1 MQGQVISD
9 QFIIGDDGL
18 YYRYNKSLTQNVAI
32 GDIVS
37 FEESDN
43 IAINITF
50 ISKKPPKEEP
60 KESVLEKIKK
70 VDIEKL
76 KNRDFPKIDFK
87 KFLNLF
93 KSRKKDDKK
102 ETIFEEYESHLDDG
116 SDEPIVKNSKI
127 DENLEDKIEKVKTSK
142 NDSKDDNK
150 FVFTFNVGNDKDK
163 NKDKNKDTKF
173 PNYNSF
179 DKKTSSKKSIFG
191 KIKNHENDKKERDFT
206 IQDDMIKKPSK
217 NQKDIFTAKI
227 IAIFSLLIP
236 VLVVSIIFYLNYG
249 TLDTSYKNMPLN
261 TAILVLGS
269 LLITPIGTYIALKII
284 SNLSGSAIHINYL
297 KAIFYPLILIFLFMF
312 IFGLSNA
319 FLVDLQ
325 SKEILIIGNIALFV
339 VLILLIIYCIKL
351 QLRVFFE
358 LARLTNVELFK
369 LYAVLIVVSVFLN
382 SLPYLFGIFMVL
394 LIMFGNFFVNILPIL
409 NLISFASYFVGL
421 LSFFIYLIAWIKVK
435 NVKKAMFA

>member
-60 KESVLEKIKK
+60 KESVLEKIKN

-76 KNRDFPKIDFK
+76 KNHDFSKIDFK

-93 KSRKKDDKK
+93 KFRKKDDKK
-102 ETIFEEYESHLDDG
+102 ETIFEEYESHLDDNSDG
-116 SDEPIVKNSKI
+116 SIVKNSKI
-127 DENLEDKIEKVKTSK
+127 DENLENKIEKVKTSK
-142 NDSKDDNK
+142 NDGKDNNK
-150 FVFTFNVGNDKDK
+150 FVFTFNVSN
-163 NKDKNKDTKF
+163 DKNKDTKF
-173 PNYNSF
+173 PNYDNF
-179 DKKTSSKKSIFG
+179 DKKPSLKKSIFG
-191 KIKNHENDKKERDFT
+191 KIKDHKNDKKEKDFT
-206 IQDDMIKKPSK
+206 IKDDMIKKPSK
-217 NQKDIFTAKI
+217 NQKEIFTAKI

-236 VLVVSIIFYLNYG
+236 VLVVTIIFYLNYG
-249 TLDTSYKNMPLN
+249 LLDTSYKNMPLN
-261 TAILVLGS
+261 IAILVLGS
-269 LLITPIGTYIALKII
+269 LLIMPIGTYIALKII

-325 SKEILIIGNIALFV
+325 SKEILIIGNLVLFV
-339 VLILLIIYCIKL
+339 ILILLIIYCIKL
-351 QLRVFFE
+351 QLKVFFE
-358 LARLTNVELFK
+358 LARLTNVEFFK

-382 SLPYLFGIFMVL
+382 SLPYLFGIFMVF
-394 LIMFGNFFVNILPIL
+394 LIMFGNFFINILPIL

-421 LSFFIYLIAWIKVK
+421 LSFFVYLIAWIKVK

>member
-60 KESVLEKIKK
+60 KESVLEKIKN
-70 VDIEKL
+70 VNIEKL

-93 KSRKKDDKK
+93 KFRKKDDKK
-102 ETIFEEYESHLDDG
+102 ETIFEEYESHLDDN
-116 SDEPIVKNSKI
+116 SDGLIVKNSKI
-127 DENLEDKIEKVKTSK
+127 DKNLENKIEKVKTSK
-142 NDSKDDNK
+142 NDSKDDSK
-150 FVFTFNVGNDKDK
+150 FVFTFNVGNDK
-163 NKDKNKDTKF
+163 NKDTKF
-173 PNYNSF
+173 PNYDNF
-179 DKKTSSKKSIFG
+179 DKKPSSTKSLFG
-191 KIKNHENDKKERDFT
+191 KIKDHKNDKKEKDFT
-206 IQDDMIKKPSK
+206 IKDDMIKKPSK
-217 NQKDIFTAKI
+217 NQKEIFTAKT

-236 VLVVSIIFYLNYG
+236 VLVVTIIFYLNYG
-249 TLDTSYKNMPLN
+249 LLDTSYKNMPLN
-261 TAILVLGS
+261 IAILVLGS
-269 LLITPIGTYIALKII
+269 LLIMPIGTYIALKII

-325 SKEILIIGNIALFV
+325 SKEILIIGNLALFII
-339 VLILLIIYCIKL
+339 LILLIIYCIKL
-351 QLRVFFE
+351 QLRIFFE

-382 SLPYLFGIFMVL
+382 SLPYLFGIFMVF
-394 LIMFGNFFVNILPIL
+394 LIMFGNFFINILPIL

-421 LSFFIYLIAWIKVK
+421 LSFFVYLIAWIKVK

>member
-60 KESVLEKIKK
+60 KESVLEKIKN

-76 KNRDFPKIDFK
+76 KNRDYQKIDFK
-87 KFLNLF
+87 KILNLF
-93 KSRKKDDKK
+93 KFRKKDDKK
-102 ETIFEEYESHLDDG
+102 ETIFEEYESHLDDN
-116 SDEPIVKNSKI
+116 SNESIIKSSKI
-127 DENLEDKIEKVKTSK
+127 DENLENKIEKVKISK
-142 NDSKDDNK
+142 NGNKGDNR
-150 FVFTFNVGNDKDK
+150 FVFSFNTRNDKNENK
-163 NKDKNKDTKF
+163 NTKF
-173 PNYNSF
+173 PNYENF
-179 DKKTSSKKSIFG
+179 DKKTSSKNSIFG
-191 KIKNHENDKKERDFT
+191 KIKDHKNNKKEKDFT
-206 IQDDMIKKPSK
+206 IKDDMIKKPSK
-217 NQKDIFTAKI
+217 NQKEIFAAKI

-236 VLVVSIIFYLNYG
+236 VLVVAIIFYLNHG
-249 TLDTSYKNMPLN
+249 LLDTSYKNMPLN
-261 TAILVLGS
+261 IAVLVLGS

-339 VLILLIIYCIKL
+339 ILILLIIYCVKL

-382 SLPYLFGIFMVL
+382 SLPYLFGIFMAL
-394 LIMFGNFFVNILPIL
+394 LIMFGNFFINILPIL

>member
-50 ISKKPPKEEP
+50 ISKKPLKEEP
-60 KESVLEKIKK
+60 KESVLEKIKN

-76 KNRDFPKIDFK
+76 KNRDFLKIDFK

-93 KSRKKDDKK
+93 KFRKKDDKK
-102 ETIFEEYESHLDDG
+102 ETIFEEYESHLDDN
-116 SDEPIVKNSKI
+116 SDGLIVKNSKI
-127 DENLEDKIEKVKTSK
+127 DKNLENKIEKVKTSK
-142 NDSKDDNK
+142 NDSKDDSK
-150 FVFTFNVGNDKDK
+150 FVFTFNVGNDK
-163 NKDKNKDTKF
+163 NKDTKF
-173 PNYNSF
+173 PNYDNF
-179 DKKTSSKKSIFG
+179 DKKPSSTKSLFG
-191 KIKNHENDKKERDFT
+191 KIKDHKNDKKEKDFT
-206 IQDDMIKKPSK
+206 IKDDMIKKPSK
-217 NQKDIFTAKI
+217 NQKEIFTAKT

-236 VLVVSIIFYLNYG
+236 VLVVTIIFYLNYG
-249 TLDTSYKNMPLN
+249 LLDTSYKNMPLN
-261 TAILVLGS
+261 IAILVLGS
-269 LLITPIGTYIALKII
+269 LLIMPIGTYIALKII

-297 KAIFYPLILIFLFMF
+297 KAIFYPLILMFLFMF

-319 FLVDLQ
+319 FLADLQ
-325 SKEILIIGNIALFV
+325 SKEILIIGNLALFII
-339 VLILLIIYCIKL
+339 LILLIIYCIKL
-351 QLRVFFE
+351 QLRIFFE

-382 SLPYLFGIFMVL
+382 SLPYLFGIFMVF
-394 LIMFGNFFVNILPIL
+394 LIMFGNFFINILPIL

-421 LSFFIYLIAWIKVK
+421 LSFFVYLIAWIKVK

>member
-9 QFIIGDDGL
+9 QFIIGDNGL

-60 KESVLEKIKK
+60 KESVLEKIKN

-76 KNRDFPKIDFK
+76 KNHDFSKIDFK

-93 KSRKKDDKK
+93 KFRKKDDKK
-102 ETIFEEYESHLDDG
+102 ETIFEEYESHLDDNSDG
-116 SDEPIVKNSKI
+116 SIVKNSKI
-127 DENLEDKIEKVKTSK
+127 DENLEDKIEQVKTSK
-142 NDSKDDNK
+142 NDSKDDKK
-150 FVFTFNVGNDKDK
+150 FVFTFNVGNDKD
-163 NKDKNKDTKF
+163 NKDKNKNTKF
-173 PNYNSF
+173 PNYENF

-191 KIKNHENDKKERDFT
+191 KIKDHKNNKKEKDFT
-206 IQDDMIKKPSK
+206 IKDDMIKKSSK

-227 IAIFSLLIP
+227 IAIFSFLIP
-236 VLVVSIIFYLNYG
+236 ALVVSIIFYLNHG
-249 TLDTSYKNMPLN
+249 LLDTSYKNMPLN
-261 TAILVLGS
+261 IAVLVLGS

-339 VLILLIIYCIKL
+339 ILILLIIYCVKL

-394 LIMFGNFFVNILPIL
+394 LIMFGNFFINILPIL

>member
-60 KESVLEKIKK
+60 KESVLEKIKN

-76 KNRDFPKIDFK
+76 KNRDYQKIGFK
-87 KFLNLF
+87 KILNLF
-93 KSRKKDDKK
+93 KFRKKDDKK
-102 ETIFEEYESHLDDG
+102 ETIFEEYESHLDD
-116 SDEPIVKNSKI
+116 SFDESEKNDKI
-127 DENLEDKIEKVKTSK
+127 DNNLENENKVKKIEKSQNSSK
-142 NDSKDDNK
+142 NDNR
-150 FVFTFNVGNDKDK
+150 FVFTFNTGN
-163 NKDKNKDTKF
+163 NKDENKNTKF
-173 PNYNSF
+173 PNYENF
-179 DKKTSSKKSIFG
+179 DKKTSSKKSVFG
-191 KIKNHENDKKERDFT
+191 KIKDHKNNKKEKDFT
-206 IQDDMIKKPSK
+206 IKDDMIKKPSK
-217 NQKDIFTAKI
+217 NQREIFTAKI

-236 VLVVSIIFYLNYG
+236 VLVVAIIFYLNYG
-249 TLDTSYKNMPLN
+249 LLDTSYKNMPLN
-261 TAILVLGS
+261 IAVLVLGS

-339 VLILLIIYCIKL
+339 VLIILIIYCIKL
-351 QLRVFFE
+351 QLRVFFQ

-369 LYAVLIVVSVFLN
+369 LYAILIVVSVFLN
-382 SLPYLFGIFMVL
+382 SLPYLFGIFMVF
-394 LIMFGNFFVNILPIL
+394 LIMFGNFFINILPIL

>member
-60 KESVLEKIKK
+60 KESVLEKIKN

-76 KNRDFPKIDFK
+76 KNRDYQKIGFK
-87 KFLNLF
+87 KILNLF
-93 KSRKKDDKK
+93 KFRKKDDKK
-102 ETIFEEYESHLDDG
+102 ETIFEEYESHLDD
-116 SDEPIVKNSKI
+116 SFDESEKNDKI
-127 DENLEDKIEKVKTSK
+127 DNNLENENKVKKIEKSQNSSK
-142 NDSKDDNK
+142 NDNR
-150 FVFTFNVGNDKDK
+150 FVFTFNTGN
-163 NKDKNKDTKF
+163 NKDENKNTKF
-173 PNYNSF
+173 PNYENF
-179 DKKTSSKKSIFG
+179 DKKTSSKKSVFG
-191 KIKNHENDKKERDFT
+191 KIKDHKNNKKEKDFT
-206 IQDDMIKKPSK
+206 IKDDMIKKPSK
-217 NQKDIFTAKI
+217 NQREIFTAKI

-236 VLVVSIIFYLNYG
+236 VLVVAIIFYLNYG
-249 TLDTSYKNMPLN
+249 LLDTSYKNMPLN
-261 TAILVLGS
+261 IAVLVLGS

-351 QLRVFFE
+351 QLRVFFQ

-369 LYAVLIVVSVFLN
+369 LYAILIVVSVFLN
-382 SLPYLFGIFMVL
+382 SLPYLFGIFMVF
-394 LIMFGNFFVNILPIL
+394 LIMFGNFFINILPIL

>member
-50 ISKKPPKEEP
+50 ISKKPSKEEP
-60 KESVLEKIKK
+60 KESVLEKIKN
-70 VDIEKL
+70 VDIDKI
-76 KNRDFPKIDFK
+76 KNRDFQKIDFK
-87 KFLNLF
+87 KILNLF
-93 KSRKKDDKK
+93 KFRKKANKK
-102 ETIFEEYESHLDDG
+102 ETIFEEYESHLDD
-116 SDEPIVKNSKI
+116 SFDESEKNDKI
-127 DENLEDKIEKVKTSK
+127 DNNLENENKIKKIEKSQNSSK
-142 NDSKDDNK
+142 NDNR
-150 FVFTFNVGNDKDK
+150 FVFTFNTGNDKGK
-163 NKDKNKDTKF
+163 NKNTKF
-173 PNYNSF
+173 PNYENF
-179 DKKTSSKKSIFG
+179 DKKTSSKNSIFG
-191 KIKNHENDKKERDFT
+191 KMKDRKNNKKEKDFT
-206 IQDDMIKKPSK
+206 IKDDMIKKPSK
-217 NQKDIFTAKI
+217 NQREIFIAKI

-236 VLVVSIIFYLNYG
+236 VLVVAIIFYLNYG
-249 TLDTSYKNMPLN
+249 SLDTSYKDMPLN

-269 LLITPIGTYIALKII
+269 FLIMPIGTYIALKII
-284 SNLSGSAIHINYL
+284 SNLSGSIVHINYL
-297 KAIFYPLILIFLFMF
+297 KAIFYPLVLIFLFMF

-325 SKEILIIGNIALFV
+325 SREILIIGNIALFV

-351 QLRVFFE
+351 QLRVFFQ

-369 LYAVLIVVSVFLN
+369 LYAVLIVISVFLN

-394 LIMFGNFFVNILPIL
+394 LVMFGNFFINILPIL

-421 LSFFIYLIAWIKVK
+421 LSFFIYLIAWVKVK
-435 NVKKAMFA
+435 NVRKAMFA

>member
-60 KESVLEKIKK
+60 KESVLEKIKN

-76 KNRDFPKIDFK
+76 KNHDFPKIDFK

-93 KSRKKDDKK
+93 KFRKKDDKK
-102 ETIFEEYESHLDDG
+102 ETIFEEYESHLDDN
-116 SDEPIVKNSKI
+116 SDGLIVKNSKI
-127 DENLEDKIEKVKTSK
+127 DKNLENKIEKVKTSK
-142 NDSKDDNK
+142 NDSKDDSK
-150 FVFTFNVGNDKDK
+150 FVFTFNVGNDK
-163 NKDKNKDTKF
+163 NKDTKF
-173 PNYNSF
+173 TNYDNF
-179 DKKTSSKKSIFG
+179 DKKPSSTKSLFG
-191 KIKNHENDKKERDFT
+191 KIKDHKNDKKEKDFT
-206 IQDDMIKKPSK
+206 IKDDMIKKPSK
-217 NQKDIFTAKI
+217 NQKEIFTAKT

-236 VLVVSIIFYLNYG
+236 VLVVTIIFYLNYG
-249 TLDTSYKNMPLN
+249 LLDTSYKNMPLN
-261 TAILVLGS
+261 IAILVLGS
-269 LLITPIGTYIALKII
+269 LLIMPIGTYIALKII

-297 KAIFYPLILIFLFMF
+297 KAIFYPLILMFLFMF

-325 SKEILIIGNIALFV
+325 SKEILIIGNLALFII
-339 VLILLIIYCIKL
+339 LIFLIIYCIKL
-351 QLRVFFE
+351 QLRIFFE

-382 SLPYLFGIFMVL
+382 SLPYLFGIFMVF
-394 LIMFGNFFVNILPIL
+394 LIMFGNFFINILPIL

-421 LSFFIYLIAWIKVK
+421 LSFFVYLIAWIKVK

>member
-50 ISKKPPKEEP
+50 ISKKPPKEES
-60 KESVLEKIKK
+60 KESVLEKIKN

-76 KNRDFPKIDFK
+76 KNRDYQKIGFK
-87 KFLNLF
+87 KILNLF
-93 KSRKKDDKK
+93 KFRKKDDKK
-102 ETIFEEYESHLDDG
+102 ETIFEEYESHLDDN
-116 SDEPIVKNSKI
+116 SNESIIKSSKI
-127 DENLEDKIEKVKTSK
+127 DENLENKIEKVKISK
-142 NDSKDDNK
+142 NGNKGDNR
-150 FVFTFNVGNDKDK
+150 FVFSFNTRNDKNENK
-163 NKDKNKDTKF
+163 NTKF
-173 PNYNSF
+173 PNYENF
-179 DKKTSSKKSIFG
+179 DKKISSKKSVFG
-191 KIKNHENDKKERDFT
+191 KIKDHKNNKKEKDFT
-206 IQDDMIKKPSK
+206 IKDDMIKKPSK
-217 NQKDIFTAKI
+217 NQKEIFAAKI

-236 VLVVSIIFYLNYG
+236 VLVVAIIFYLNHG
-249 TLDTSYKNMPLN
+249 LLDTSYKNMPLN
-261 TAILVLGS
+261 IAVLVLGS

-339 VLILLIIYCIKL
+339 ILILLIIYCVKL

-382 SLPYLFGIFMVL
+382 SLPYLFGIFIVL
-394 LIMFGNFFVNILPIL
+394 LIMFGNFFINILPIL

>member
-50 ISKKPPKEEP
+50 VSKKPPKEEP
-60 KESVLEKIKK
+60 KESVLEKIKN

-93 KSRKKDDKK
+93 KYRKKDDKK

-116 SDEPIVKNSKI
+116 SDESIAKNSKI

-142 NDSKDDNK
+142 DDSKDDSK
-150 FVFTFNVGNDKDK
+150 FVFTFNVGND
-163 NKDKNKDTKF
+163 KDKNKDTKF

-191 KIKNHENDKKERDFT
+191 KIKNHKNDKKERDFT

-227 IAIFSLLIP
+227 IAIFSFLIP
-236 VLVVSIIFYLNYG
+236 VLVVSVIFYLNYG

-269 LLITPIGTYIALKII
+269 LLVMPIGTYIALKII

-339 VLILLIIYCIKL
+339 ILILLIIYCIKL
-351 QLRVFFE
+351 QLKVFFE

-369 LYAVLIVVSVFLN
+369 FYAVLIVVSVILN

>member
-60 KESVLEKIKK
+60 KESVLEKIKN

-76 KNRDFPKIDFK
+76 KNHDFSKIDFK

-93 KSRKKDDKK
+93 KFRKKDDKK
-102 ETIFEEYESHLDDG
+102 ETIFEKYESHLDDNSDG
-116 SDEPIVKNSKI
+116 SIVKNSKI
-127 DENLEDKIEKVKTSK
+127 DENLENKIEKVKTSK
-142 NDSKDDNK
+142 NDGKDNNK
-150 FVFTFNVGNDKDK
+150 FVFTFNVSN
-163 NKDKNKDTKF
+163 DKNKDTKF
-173 PNYNSF
+173 PNYDNF
-179 DKKTSSKKSIFG
+179 DKKPSLKKSIFG
-191 KIKNHENDKKERDFT
+191 KIKDHKNDKKEKDFT
-206 IQDDMIKKPSK
+206 IKDDMIKKPSK
-217 NQKDIFTAKI
+217 NQKEIFTAKI

-236 VLVVSIIFYLNYG
+236 VLVVTIIFYLNYG
-249 TLDTSYKNMPLN
+249 LLDTSYKNMPLN
-261 TAILVLGS
+261 IAILVLGS
-269 LLITPIGTYIALKII
+269 LLIMPIGTYIALKII

-325 SKEILIIGNIALFV
+325 SKEILIIGNLALFV
-339 VLILLIIYCIKL
+339 ILILLIIYCIKL

-358 LARLTNVELFK
+358 LARLTNVEFFK

-394 LIMFGNFFVNILPIL
+394 LIMFGNFFINILPIL

-421 LSFFIYLIAWIKVK
+421 LSFFVYLIAWIKVK

>member
-50 ISKKPPKEEP
+50 VSKKPPKEEP
-60 KESVLEKIKK
+60 KESFLEKIKN

-76 KNRDFPKIDFK
+76 KNRDFSKIDFK

-93 KSRKKDDKK
+93 KFRKKDDKK
-102 ETIFEEYESHLDDG
+102 ETIFEEYESHLDDNSDG
-116 SDEPIVKNSKI
+116 SIVKNSKI
-127 DENLEDKIEKVKTSK
+127 DENLEDKIEQVKTSK
-142 NDSKDDNK
+142 NASKDDKK
-150 FVFTFNVGNDKDK
+150 FVFTFNVGNDKD

-191 KIKNHENDKKERDFT
+191 KIKDHKNDKKERDFT

-227 IAIFSLLIP
+227 IAIFSFLIP
-236 VLVVSIIFYLNYG
+236 ALVVSIIFYLNYG

-269 LLITPIGTYIALKII
+269 LLIMPIGTYIALKII

-339 VLILLIIYCIKL
+339 ILILLIIYCVKL

-394 LIMFGNFFVNILPIL
+394 LIMFGNFFINILPIL

>member
-9 QFIIGDDGL
+9 QFIIGDDGF

-50 ISKKPPKEEP
+50 ISKKPSKEEP
-60 KESVLEKIKK
+60 KESVLEKIKN

-93 KSRKKDDKK
+93 KFRKKDDKK
-102 ETIFEEYESHLDDG
+102 ETIFEEYESHLDDN
-116 SDEPIVKNSKI
+116 SDGLIVKNSKI
-127 DENLEDKIEKVKTSK
+127 DKNLENKIEKVKTSK
-142 NDSKDDNK
+142 NDSKDDSK
-150 FVFTFNVGNDKDK
+150 FVFTFNVGNDK
-163 NKDKNKDTKF
+163 NKDTKF
-173 PNYNSF
+173 PNYDNF
-179 DKKTSSKKSIFG
+179 DKKPSSTKSLFG
-191 KIKNHENDKKERDFT
+191 KIKDHKNDKKEKDFT
-206 IQDDMIKKPSK
+206 IKDDMIKKPSK
-217 NQKDIFTAKI
+217 NQKEIFTAKT

-236 VLVVSIIFYLNYG
+236 VLVVTIIFYLNYG
-249 TLDTSYKNMPLN
+249 LLDTSYKNMPLN
-261 TAILVLGS
+261 IAILVLGS
-269 LLITPIGTYIALKII
+269 LLIMPIGTYIALKII

-297 KAIFYPLILIFLFMF
+297 KAIFYPLILMFLFMF

-325 SKEILIIGNIALFV
+325 SKEILIIGNLALFII
-339 VLILLIIYCIKL
+339 LILLIIYCIKL
-351 QLRVFFE
+351 QLRIFFE

-382 SLPYLFGIFMVL
+382 SLPYLFGIFMVF
-394 LIMFGNFFVNILPIL
+394 LIMFGNFFINILPIL

-421 LSFFIYLIAWIKVK
+421 LSFFVYLIAWIKVK

>member
-50 ISKKPPKEEP
+50 VSKKSPKEEP
-60 KESVLEKIKK
+60 KESVLEKIKN

-93 KSRKKDDKK
+93 KYRKKDDKK

-116 SDEPIVKNSKI
+116 SDEPIAKNSKI

-142 NDSKDDNK
+142 DDSKDDSK
-150 FVFTFNVGNDKDK
+150 FVFTFNVGND
-163 NKDKNKDTKF
+163 KDKNKDTKF

-191 KIKNHENDKKERDFT
+191 KIKDHKNDKKERDFT
-206 IQDDMIKKPSK
+206 IKDDMIKKPIK
-217 NQKDIFTAKI
+217 NQKEIFTAKI

-236 VLVVSIIFYLNYG
+236 VLVVTIIFYLNYG
-249 TLDTSYKNMPLN
+249 LLDTSYKNMPLN
-261 TAILVLGS
+261 IAILVLGS
-269 LLITPIGTYIALKII
+269 LLIMPIGTYIALKII

-325 SKEILIIGNIALFV
+325 SKEILIIGNLALFV
-339 VLILLIIYCIKL
+339 ILILLIIYCIKL

-358 LARLTNVELFK
+358 LARLTNVEFFK
-369 LYAVLIVVSVFLN
+369 LYAVLIIVSVFLN
-382 SLPYLFGIFMVL
+382 SLPYLFGIFMVF
-394 LIMFGNFFVNILPIL
+394 LIMFGNFFINILPIL

-421 LSFFIYLIAWIKVK
+421 LSFFVYLIAWIKVK

>member
-60 KESVLEKIKK
+60 KESVLEKIKN

-93 KSRKKDDKK
+93 KFRKKDDKK
-102 ETIFEEYESHLDDG
+102 ETIFEEYESHLDDN
-116 SDEPIVKNSKI
+116 SDGLIVKNSKI
-127 DENLEDKIEKVKTSK
+127 DKNLENKIEKVKTSK
-142 NDSKDDNK
+142 NDSKDDSK
-150 FVFTFNVGNDKDK
+150 FVFTFNVGNDK
-163 NKDKNKDTKF
+163 NKDTKF
-173 PNYNSF
+173 PNYDNF
-179 DKKTSSKKSIFG
+179 DKKPSSTKSLFG
-191 KIKNHENDKKERDFT
+191 KIKDHKNDKKEKDFT
-206 IQDDMIKKPSK
+206 IKDDMIKKPSK
-217 NQKDIFTAKI
+217 NQKEIFTAKT

-236 VLVVSIIFYLNYG
+236 VLVVTIIFYLNYG
-249 TLDTSYKNMPLN
+249 LLDTSYKNMPLN
-261 TAILVLGS
+261 IAILVLGS
-269 LLITPIGTYIALKII
+269 LLVMPIGTYIALKII

-339 VLILLIIYCIKL
+339 ILILLIIYCIKL
-351 QLRVFFE
+351 QLKVFFE

-369 LYAVLIVVSVFLN
+369 FYAVLIVVSVILN

>member
-60 KESVLEKIKK
+60 KESVLEKIKN

-76 KNRDFPKIDFK
+76 KNRDFAKIDFK

-93 KSRKKDDKK
+93 KFRKKDDKK
-102 ETIFEEYESHLDDG
+102 ETIFEEYESHLDDN
-116 SDEPIVKNSKI
+116 SDGLIVKNSKI
-127 DENLEDKIEKVKTSK
+127 DKNLENKIEKVKTSK
-142 NDSKDDNK
+142 NDSKDDSK
-150 FVFTFNVGNDKDK
+150 FVFTFNVGNDK
-163 NKDKNKDTKF
+163 NKDTKF
-173 PNYNSF
+173 PNYDNF
-179 DKKTSSKKSIFG
+179 DKKPSSTKSLFG
-191 KIKNHENDKKERDFT
+191 KIKDHKNDKKEKDFT
-206 IQDDMIKKPSK
+206 IKDDMIKKPSK
-217 NQKDIFTAKI
+217 NQKEIFTAKT

-236 VLVVSIIFYLNYG
+236 VLVVTIIFYLNYG
-249 TLDTSYKNMPLN
+249 LLDTSYKNMPLN
-261 TAILVLGS
+261 IAILVLGS
-269 LLITPIGTYIALKII
+269 LLIMPIGTYIALKII

-297 KAIFYPLILIFLFMF
+297 KAIFYPLILMFLFMF

-325 SKEILIIGNIALFV
+325 SKEILIIGNLALFII
-339 VLILLIIYCIKL
+339 LILLIIYCIKL
-351 QLRVFFE
+351 QLRIFFE

-382 SLPYLFGIFMVL
+382 SLPYLFGIFMVF
-394 LIMFGNFFVNILPIL
+394 LIMFGNFFINILPIL

-421 LSFFIYLIAWIKVK
+421 LSFFVYLIAWIKVK

>member
-60 KESVLEKIKK
+60 KESVLEKIKN

-102 ETIFEEYESHLDDG
+102 ETIFEEYESHLDDNF
-116 SDEPIVKNSKI
+116 DESEKNDKI
-127 DENLEDKIEKVKTSK
+127 DNNLENENKVKKIEKSQISSK
-142 NDSKDDNK
+142 NDNR
-150 FVFTFNVGNDKDK
+150 FVFTFNTGND
-163 NKDKNKDTKF
+163 KDKNKDTKF
-173 PNYNSF
+173 PNYDNF
-179 DKKTSSKKSIFG
+179 DKKTSSKKSFFG
-191 KIKNHENDKKERDFT
+191 KIKNHKNDKKEKDFT
-206 IQDDMIKKPSK
+206 IKDDMIKKSSK
-217 NQKDIFTAKI
+217 NQKEIFIAKI

-236 VLVVSIIFYLNYG
+236 VLVVTIIFYLNYG
-249 TLDTSYKNMPLN
+249 SLDTSYKNMPLN

-269 LLITPIGTYIALKII
+269 FLIMPIGTYIALKII
-284 SNLSGSAIHINYL
+284 SNLSGSVIHINYL
-297 KAIFYPLILIFLFMF
+297 KAIFYPLVLIFLFMF

-319 FLVDLQ
+319 FLVGLQ

-339 VLILLIIYCIKL
+339 VLILLIIYCVKL
-351 QLRVFFE
+351 QLRVFFQ

-369 LYAVLIVVSVFLN
+369 LYAVLIIISVFLN
-382 SLPYLFGIFMVL
+382 SLPYLFGIFMFF
-394 LIMFGNFFVNILPIL
+394 LIMFVNFFINILPIL

>member
-60 KESVLEKIKK
+60 KESVLEKIKN

-93 KSRKKDDKK
+93 KFRKKDDKK
-102 ETIFEEYESHLDDG
+102 ETIFEEYESHLDDN
-116 SDEPIVKNSKI
+116 SDGLIVKNSKI
-127 DENLEDKIEKVKTSK
+127 DKNLENKIEKVKTSK
-142 NDSKDDNK
+142 NDSKDDSK
-150 FVFTFNVGNDKDK
+150 FVFTFNVGNDK
-163 NKDKNKDTKF
+163 NKDTKF
-173 PNYNSF
+173 PNYDNF
-179 DKKTSSKKSIFG
+179 DKKPSSTKSLFG
-191 KIKNHENDKKERDFT
+191 KIKDHKNDKKEKDFT
-206 IQDDMIKKPSK
+206 IKDDMIKKPSK
-217 NQKDIFTAKI
+217 NQKEIFTAKT

-236 VLVVSIIFYLNYG
+236 VLVVTIIFYLNYG
-249 TLDTSYKNMPLN
+249 LLDTSYKNMPLN
-261 TAILVLGS
+261 IAILVLGS
-269 LLITPIGTYIALKII
+269 LLIMPIGTYIALKII

-297 KAIFYPLILIFLFMF
+297 KAIFYPLILMFLFMF

-325 SKEILIIGNIALFV
+325 SKEILIIGNLALFII
-339 VLILLIIYCIKL
+339 LILLIIYCIKL
-351 QLRVFFE
+351 QLRVFFQ

-382 SLPYLFGIFMVL
+382 SLPYLFGIFMVF
-394 LIMFGNFFVNILPIL
+394 LIMFGNFFINILPIL

-421 LSFFIYLIAWIKVK
+421 LSFFVYLIAWIKVK

>member
-60 KESVLEKIKK
+60 KESVLEKIKN

-93 KSRKKDDKK
+93 KFRKKDDKK
-102 ETIFEEYESHLDDG
+102 ETIFEEYESHLDDN
-116 SDEPIVKNSKI
+116 SDGLIVKNSKI
-127 DENLEDKIEKVKTSK
+127 DKNLENKIEKVKTSK
-142 NDSKDDNK
+142 NDSKDDSK
-150 FVFTFNVGNDKDK
+150 FVFTFNVGNDK
-163 NKDKNKDTKF
+163 NKDTKF
-173 PNYNSF
+173 PNYDNF
-179 DKKTSSKKSIFG
+179 DKKPSSTKSLFG
-191 KIKNHENDKKERDFT
+191 KIKDHKNDKKEKDFT
-206 IQDDMIKKPSK
+206 IKDDMIKKPSK
-217 NQKDIFTAKI
+217 NQKEIFTAKT

-236 VLVVSIIFYLNYG
+236 VLVVTIIFYLNYG
-249 TLDTSYKNMPLN
+249 LLDTSYKNMPLN
-261 TAILVLGS
+261 IAILVLGS
-269 LLITPIGTYIALKII
+269 LLIMPIGTYIALKII

-297 KAIFYPLILIFLFMF
+297 KAIFYPLILMFLFMF

-325 SKEILIIGNIALFV
+325 SKEILIIGNLALFII
-339 VLILLIIYCIKL
+339 LILLIIYCIKL
-351 QLRVFFE
+351 QLRIFFE

-382 SLPYLFGIFMVL
+382 SLPYLFGIFMVF
-394 LIMFGNFFVNILPIL
+394 LIMFGNFFINILPIL

-421 LSFFIYLIAWIKVK
+421 LSFFVYLIAWIKVK

>member
-60 KESVLEKIKK
+60 KESVLEKIKN

-93 KSRKKDDKK
+93 KFRKKDDKK
-102 ETIFEEYESHLDDG
+102 ETIFEEYESHLDDN
-116 SDEPIVKNSKI
+116 SDGLIVKNSKI
-127 DENLEDKIEKVKTSK
+127 DKNLENKIEKVKTSK
-142 NDSKDDNK
+142 NDSKDDSK
-150 FVFTFNVGNDKDK
+150 FVFTFNVDN
-163 NKDKNKDTKF
+163 DKNKDTKF
-173 PNYNSF
+173 PNYDNF
-179 DKKTSSKKSIFG
+179 DKKPSSTKSLFG
-191 KIKNHENDKKERDFT
+191 KIKDHKNDKKEKDFT
-206 IQDDMIKKPSK
+206 IKDDMIKKPSK
-217 NQKDIFTAKI
+217 NQKEIFTAKT

-236 VLVVSIIFYLNYG
+236 VLVVTIIFYLNYG
-249 TLDTSYKNMPLN
+249 LLDTSYKNMPLN
-261 TAILVLGS
+261 IAILVLGS

-284 SNLSGSAIHINYL
+284 SNLSGSIVHINYL
-297 KAIFYPLILIFLFMF
+297 KAIFYPLVLIFLFMF

-339 VLILLIIYCIKL
+339 VLILLIAYCVKL

-382 SLPYLFGIFMVL
+382 SLPYLFGIFMVF
-394 LIMFGNFFVNILPIL
+394 LIMFGNFFINILPIL

-421 LSFFIYLIAWIKVK
+421 LSFFVYLIAWIKVK

>member
-60 KESVLEKIKK
+60 KESVLEKIKN
-70 VDIEKL
+70 VDIDKI
-76 KNRDFPKIDFK
+76 KNRDFQKIDFK
-87 KFLNLF
+87 KILNLF
-93 KSRKKDDKK
+93 KFRKKDDKK
-102 ETIFEEYESHLDDG
+102 ETIFEEYESHLDDN
-116 SDEPIVKNSKI
+116 SNESEKNDKI
-127 DENLEDKIEKVKTSK
+127 DNNLENENKVKKIEKSQNSSK
-142 NDSKDDNK
+142 NDNR
-150 FVFTFNVGNDKDK
+150 FVFTFNTGN
-163 NKDKNKDTKF
+163 NKDENKNTKF
-173 PNYNSF
+173 PNYENF

-191 KIKNHENDKKERDFT
+191 KIKNHKNDKKEKDFA
-206 IQDDMIKKPSK
+206 IKDDMMKKPSK
-217 NQKDIFTAKI
+217 NQKEIFTAKI

-236 VLVVSIIFYLNYG
+236 VLVVAIIFYLNHG
-249 TLDTSYKNMPLN
+249 LLDTSYKNMPLN
-261 TAILVLGS
+261 IAVLVLGS

-339 VLILLIIYCIKL
+339 ILILLIIYCVKL

-382 SLPYLFGIFMVL
+382 SLPYLFGIFIVL
-394 LIMFGNFFVNILPIL
+394 LIMFGNFFINILPIL

>member
-18 YYRYNKSLTQNVAI
+18 YYRYNKSLTQNVTI

-50 ISKKPPKEEP
+50 ISKKPSKEEP
-60 KESVLEKIKK
+60 KESVLEKIKN

-93 KSRKKDDKK
+93 KFRKKDDKK
-102 ETIFEEYESHLDDG
+102 ETIFEEYESHLDDN
-116 SDEPIVKNSKI
+116 SDGLIVKNSKI
-127 DENLEDKIEKVKTSK
+127 DKNLENKIEKVKTSK
-142 NDSKDDNK
+142 NDNKDDSK
-150 FVFTFNVGNDKDK
+150 FVFTFNVGNDK
-163 NKDKNKDTKF
+163 NKDTKF
-173 PNYNSF
+173 PNYDNF
-179 DKKTSSKKSIFG
+179 DKKPSSTKSLFG
-191 KIKNHENDKKERDFT
+191 KIKDHKNDKKEKDFT
-206 IQDDMIKKPSK
+206 IKDDMIKKPSK
-217 NQKDIFTAKI
+217 NQKEIFTAKT

-236 VLVVSIIFYLNYG
+236 VLVVTIIFYLNYG
-249 TLDTSYKNMPLN
+249 LLDTSYKNMPLN
-261 TAILVLGS
+261 IAILVLGS
-269 LLITPIGTYIALKII
+269 LLIMPIGTYIALKII

-297 KAIFYPLILIFLFMF
+297 KAIFYPLILMFLFMF

-325 SKEILIIGNIALFV
+325 SKEILIIGNLALFII
-339 VLILLIIYCIKL
+339 LILLIIYCIKL
-351 QLRVFFE
+351 QLRIFFE

-382 SLPYLFGIFMVL
+382 SLPYLFGIFMVF
-394 LIMFGNFFVNILPIL
+394 LIMFGNFFINILPIL

-421 LSFFIYLIAWIKVK
+421 LSFFVYLIAWIKVK

>member
-60 KESVLEKIKK
+60 KESVLEKIKN

-93 KSRKKDDKK
+93 KFRKKDDKK
-102 ETIFEEYESHLDDG
+102 ETIFEEYESHLDDN
-116 SDEPIVKNSKI
+116 SDGLIVKNSKI
-127 DENLEDKIEKVKTSK
+127 DQNLENKTEKVKTSK
-142 NDSKDDNK
+142 NDSKDDSK
-150 FVFTFNVGNDKDK
+150 FVFTFNVGNDK
-163 NKDKNKDTKF
+163 NKDTKF
-173 PNYNSF
+173 PNYDNF
-179 DKKTSSKKSIFG
+179 DKKPSSTKSLFG
-191 KIKNHENDKKERDFT
+191 KIKDHKNDKKEKDFT
-206 IQDDMIKKPSK
+206 IKDDMIKKPSK
-217 NQKDIFTAKI
+217 NQKEIFTAKT

-236 VLVVSIIFYLNYG
+236 VLVVTIIFYLNYG
-249 TLDTSYKNMPLN
+249 LLDTSYKNMPLN
-261 TAILVLGS
+261 IAILVLGS
-269 LLITPIGTYIALKII
+269 LLIMPIGTYIALKII

-297 KAIFYPLILIFLFMF
+297 KAIFYPLILMFLFMF

-325 SKEILIIGNIALFV
+325 SKEILIIGNLALFII
-339 VLILLIIYCIKL
+339 LILLIIYCIKL
-351 QLRVFFE
+351 QLRIFFE

-382 SLPYLFGIFMVL
+382 SLPYLFGIFMVF
-394 LIMFGNFFVNILPIL
+394 LIMFGNFFINILPIL

-421 LSFFIYLIAWIKVK
+421 LSFFVYLIAWIKVK

>member
-9 QFIIGDDGL
+9 QFIIGDNGL

-60 KESVLEKIKK
+60 KESVLEKIKN

-76 KNRDFPKIDFK
+76 KNHDFSKIDFK

-93 KSRKKDDKK
+93 KFRKKDDKK
-102 ETIFEEYESHLDDG
+102 ETIFEEYESHLDDNSDG
-116 SDEPIVKNSKI
+116 SIVKNSKI
-127 DENLEDKIEKVKTSK
+127 DENLEDKIEQVKTSK
-142 NDSKDDNK
+142 NDSKDDKK
-150 FVFTFNVGNDKDK
+150 FVFTFNVGNDKD
-163 NKDKNKDTKF
+163 NKDKNKNTKF
-173 PNYNSF
+173 PNYENF

-191 KIKNHENDKKERDFT
+191 KIKDHKNNKKEKDFT
-206 IQDDMIKKPSK
+206 IKDDMIKKSSK
-217 NQKDIFTAKI
+217 NQREIFAAKI

-236 VLVVSIIFYLNYG
+236 VLVVAIIFYLNHG
-249 TLDTSYKNMPLN
+249 LLDTSYKNMPLN
-261 TAILVLGS
+261 IAVLVLGS

-339 VLILLIIYCIKL
+339 ILILLIIYCVKL

-394 LIMFGNFFVNILPIL
+394 LIMFGNFFINILPIL

>member
-60 KESVLEKIKK
+60 KESVLEKIKN

-93 KSRKKDDKK
+93 KFRKKDDKK
-102 ETIFEEYESHLDDG
+102 ETIFEEYESHLDDN
-116 SDEPIVKNSKI
+116 SDGLIVKNSKI
-127 DENLEDKIEKVKTSK
+127 DKNLENKIEKVKTSK
-142 NDSKDDNK
+142 NDNKDDSK
-150 FVFTFNVGNDKDK
+150 FVFTFNVGNDK
-163 NKDKNKDTKF
+163 NKDTKF
-173 PNYNSF
+173 PNYDNF
-179 DKKTSSKKSIFG
+179 DKKPSSTKSLFG
-191 KIKNHENDKKERDFT
+191 KIKDHKNDKKEKDFT
-206 IQDDMIKKPSK
+206 IKDDMIKKPSK
-217 NQKDIFTAKI
+217 NQKEIFTAKT

-236 VLVVSIIFYLNYG
+236 VLVVTIIFYLNYG
-249 TLDTSYKNMPLN
+249 LLDTSYKNMPLN
-261 TAILVLGS
+261 IAILVLGS
-269 LLITPIGTYIALKII
+269 LLIMPIGTYIALKII

-297 KAIFYPLILIFLFMF
+297 KAIFYPLILMFLFMF

-325 SKEILIIGNIALFV
+325 SKEILIIGNLALFII
-339 VLILLIIYCIKL
+339 LILLIIYCIKL
-351 QLRVFFE
+351 QLRIFFE

-382 SLPYLFGIFMVL
+382 SLPYLFGIFMVF
-394 LIMFGNFFVNILPIL
+394 LIMFGNFFINILPIL

-421 LSFFIYLIAWIKVK
+421 LSFFVYLIAWIKVK

>member
-50 ISKKPPKEEP
+50 VSKKPPKEEP
-60 KESVLEKIKK
+60 KESVLEKIKN

-93 KSRKKDDKK
+93 KYRKKDDKK

-116 SDEPIVKNSKI
+116 SDESIAKNSKI

-142 NDSKDDNK
+142 DDSKDDSK
-150 FVFTFNVGNDKDK
+150 FVFTFNVGNDK
-163 NKDKNKDTKF
+163 NKDTKF
-173 PNYNSF
+173 PNYDNF
-179 DKKTSSKKSIFG
+179 DKKPSSTKSLFG
-191 KIKNHENDKKERDFT
+191 KIKDHKNDKKEKDFT
-206 IQDDMIKKPSK
+206 IKDDMIKKPSK
-217 NQKDIFTAKI
+217 NQREIFTAKI

-236 VLVVSIIFYLNYG
+236 VLVVSVIFYLNYG
-249 TLDTSYKNMPLN
+249 LLDTSYKNMPLN

-269 LLITPIGTYIALKII
+269 LLIIPIGTYIALKII

-325 SKEILIIGNIALFV
+325 SKEILIVGNIALFAI
-339 VLILLIIYCIKL
+339 LILLIIYCIKL
-351 QLRVFFE
+351 RLKVFFE
-358 LARLTNVELFK
+358 LARLTNVEFFK
-369 LYAVLIVVSVFLN
+369 FYAVLIVVSVILN

-394 LIMFGNFFVNILPIL
+394 LIMFGNFFINILPIL

>member
-60 KESVLEKIKK
+60 KESVLEKIK
-70 VDIEKL
+70 
-76 KNRDFPKIDFK
+76 NRDFQKIDFK
-87 KFLNLF
+87 KILNLF
-93 KSRKKDDKK
+93 KFGKKANKK
-102 ETIFEEYESHLDDG
+102 ETIFEEYESHLDD
-116 SDEPIVKNSKI
+116 SFDESEKNDKI
-127 DENLEDKIEKVKTSK
+127 DNNLENENKVKKIEKSQNSSK
-142 NDSKDDNK
+142 NDNR
-150 FVFTFNVGNDKDK
+150 FVFTFNTGN
-163 NKDKNKDTKF
+163 NKDENKNTKF
-173 PNYNSF
+173 PNYENF

-191 KIKNHENDKKERDFT
+191 KIKNHKNDKKEKDFA
-206 IQDDMIKKPSK
+206 IKDDMMKKPSK
-217 NQKDIFTAKI
+217 NQKEIFTAKI

-236 VLVVSIIFYLNYG
+236 VLVVAIIFYLNHG
-249 TLDTSYKNMPLN
+249 LLDTSYKNMPLN
-261 TAILVLGS
+261 IAVLVLGS

-284 SNLSGSAIHINYL
+284 SNLSGSIVHINYL

-339 VLILLIIYCIKL
+339 ILILLIVYCVKL

-394 LIMFGNFFVNILPIL
+394 LIMFGNFFINILPIL

>member
-60 KESVLEKIKK
+60 KESVLEKIKN

-76 KNRDFPKIDFK
+76 KNRDYQKIGFK
-87 KFLNLF
+87 KILNLF
-93 KSRKKDDKK
+93 KFRKKDDKK
-102 ETIFEEYESHLDDG
+102 ETIFEEYESHLDDSFNG
-116 SDEPIVKNSKI
+116 SEKNDKI
-127 DENLEDKIEKVKTSK
+127 DNNLENENKVKKIEKSQNSSK
-142 NDSKDDNK
+142 NDNR
-150 FVFTFNVGNDKDK
+150 FVFTFNTGNDKDK
-163 NKDKNKDTKF
+163 DKNKNTKF
-173 PNYNSF
+173 PNYENF
-179 DKKTSSKKSIFG
+179 DKKTSSKNSIFG
-191 KIKNHENDKKERDFT
+191 KMKDRKNNKKEKDFT
-206 IQDDMIKKPSK
+206 IKDDMIKKPSK
-217 NQKDIFTAKI
+217 NQREIFIAKI

-236 VLVVSIIFYLNYG
+236 VLVVAIIFYLNYG
-249 TLDTSYKNMPLN
+249 SLDTSYKDMPLN

-269 LLITPIGTYIALKII
+269 FLIMPIGTYIALKII
-284 SNLSGSAIHINYL
+284 SNLSGSIVHINYL
-297 KAIFYPLILIFLFMF
+297 KAIFYPLVLIFLFMF

-325 SKEILIIGNIALFV
+325 SREILIIGNIALFV

-351 QLRVFFE
+351 QLRVFFQ

-369 LYAVLIVVSVFLN
+369 LYAVLIVISVFLN

-394 LIMFGNFFVNILPIL
+394 LVMFGNFFINILPIL

-421 LSFFIYLIAWIKVK
+421 LSFFIYLIAWVKVK

>member
-60 KESVLEKIKK
+60 KESVLEKIKN

-76 KNRDFPKIDFK
+76 KNHDFPKIDFK

-93 KSRKKDDKK
+93 KFKKKDDKK
-102 ETIFEEYESHLDDG
+102 ETIFEEYESHLDDN
-116 SDEPIVKNSKI
+116 SDGLIVKNSKI
-127 DENLEDKIEKVKTSK
+127 DKNLENKIEKVKTSK
-142 NDSKDDNK
+142 NDSKDDSK
-150 FVFTFNVGNDKDK
+150 FVFTFNVGNDK
-163 NKDKNKDTKF
+163 NKDTKF
-173 PNYNSF
+173 PNYDNF
-179 DKKTSSKKSIFG
+179 DKKPSSTKSLFG
-191 KIKNHENDKKERDFT
+191 KIKDHKNDKKEKDFT
-206 IQDDMIKKPSK
+206 IKDDMIKKPSK
-217 NQKDIFTAKI
+217 NQKEIFTAKT

-236 VLVVSIIFYLNYG
+236 VLVVTIIFYLNYG
-249 TLDTSYKNMPLN
+249 LLDTSYKNMPLN
-261 TAILVLGS
+261 IAILVLGS
-269 LLITPIGTYIALKII
+269 LLIMPIGTYIALKII

-297 KAIFYPLILIFLFMF
+297 KAIFYPLILMFLFMF

-319 FLVDLQ
+319 FLADLQ

-339 VLILLIIYCIKL
+339 VLILLIAYCVKL

-382 SLPYLFGIFMVL
+382 SLPYLFGIFIVL
-394 LIMFGNFFVNILPIL
+394 LIMFGNFFINILPIL

-421 LSFFIYLIAWIKVK
+421 LSFFVYLIAWIKVK

>member
-1 MQGQVISD
+1 LQGQVISD

-60 KESVLEKIKK
+60 KESVLEKIKN

-76 KNRDFPKIDFK
+76 KNRDYQKIGFK
-87 KFLNLF
+87 KILNLF
-93 KSRKKDDKK
+93 KFRKKDDKK
-102 ETIFEEYESHLDDG
+102 ETIFEEYESHLDD
-116 SDEPIVKNSKI
+116 SFDESEKNDKI
-127 DENLEDKIEKVKTSK
+127 DNNLENENKVKKIEKSQNSSK
-142 NDSKDDNK
+142 NDNR
-150 FVFTFNVGNDKDK
+150 FVFTFNTGN
-163 NKDKNKDTKF
+163 NKDENKNTKF
-173 PNYNSF
+173 PNYENF
-179 DKKTSSKKSIFG
+179 DKKTSSKKSVFG
-191 KIKNHENDKKERDFT
+191 KIKDHKNNKKEKDFT
-206 IQDDMIKKPSK
+206 IKDDMIKKPSK
-217 NQKDIFTAKI
+217 NQREIFTAKI

-236 VLVVSIIFYLNYG
+236 VLVVAIIFYLNYG
-249 TLDTSYKNMPLN
+249 LLDTSYKNMPLN
-261 TAILVLGS
+261 IAVLVLGS

-351 QLRVFFE
+351 QLRVFFQ

-369 LYAVLIVVSVFLN
+369 LYAILIVVSVFLN
-382 SLPYLFGIFMVL
+382 SLPYLFGIFMVF
-394 LIMFGNFFVNILPIL
+394 LIMFGNFFINILPIL

>member
-60 KESVLEKIKK
+60 KESVLEKIKN

-76 KNRDFPKIDFK
+76 KNRDYQKIGFK
-87 KFLNLF
+87 KILNLF
-93 KSRKKDDKK
+93 KFRKKDDKK
-102 ETIFEEYESHLDDG
+102 ETIFEEYESHLDD
-116 SDEPIVKNSKI
+116 SFDESEKNDKI
-127 DENLEDKIEKVKTSK
+127 DNNLENENKVKKIEKSQNSSK
-142 NDSKDDNK
+142 NDNR
-150 FVFTFNVGNDKDK
+150 FVFTFNTGN
-163 NKDKNKDTKF
+163 NKDENKNTKF
-173 PNYNSF
+173 PNYENF
-179 DKKTSSKKSIFG
+179 DKKTSSKKSVFG
-191 KIKNHENDKKERDFT
+191 KIKDHKNNKKEKDFT
-206 IQDDMIKKPSK
+206 IKDDMIKKPSK
-217 NQKDIFTAKI
+217 NQREIFTAKI

-236 VLVVSIIFYLNYG
+236 VLVVAIIFYLNHG
-249 TLDTSYKNMPLN
+249 LLDTSYKNMPLN
-261 TAILVLGS
+261 IAVLVLGS

-339 VLILLIIYCIKL
+339 ILILLIIYCVKL

-369 LYAVLIVVSVFLN
+369 LYAILIVVSVFLN
-382 SLPYLFGIFMVL
+382 SLPYLFGIFMVF
-394 LIMFGNFFVNILPIL
+394 LIMFGNFFINILPIL

>member
-60 KESVLEKIKK
+60 KESVLEKIKN
-70 VDIEKL
+70 VDIDKI
-76 KNRDFPKIDFK
+76 KNRDFQKIDFK
-87 KFLNLF
+87 KILNLF
-93 KSRKKDDKK
+93 KFRKKANKK
-102 ETIFEEYESHLDDG
+102 ETIFEEYESHLDD
-116 SDEPIVKNSKI
+116 SFDESEKNDKI
-127 DENLEDKIEKVKTSK
+127 DNNLENENKIKKIEKSQNSSK
-142 NDSKDDNK
+142 NDNR
-150 FVFTFNVGNDKDK
+150 FVFTFNTGNDKGK
-163 NKDKNKDTKF
+163 NKNTKF
-173 PNYNSF
+173 PNYENF
-179 DKKTSSKKSIFG
+179 DKKTSSKNSIFG
-191 KIKNHENDKKERDFT
+191 KMKDRKNNKKEKDFT
-206 IQDDMIKKPSK
+206 IKDDMIKKPSK
-217 NQKDIFTAKI
+217 NQREIFIAKI

-236 VLVVSIIFYLNYG
+236 VLVVAIIFYLNYG
-249 TLDTSYKNMPLN
+249 SLDTSYKDMPLN

-269 LLITPIGTYIALKII
+269 FLIMPIGTYIALKII
-284 SNLSGSAIHINYL
+284 SNLSGSIVHINYL
-297 KAIFYPLILIFLFMF
+297 KAIFYPLVLIFLFMF

-325 SKEILIIGNIALFV
+325 SREILIIGNIALFV

-351 QLRVFFE
+351 QLRVFFQ

-369 LYAVLIVVSVFLN
+369 LYAVLIVISVFLN

-394 LIMFGNFFVNILPIL
+394 LVMFGNFFINILPIL

-421 LSFFIYLIAWIKVK
+421 LSFFIYLIAWVKVK
-435 NVKKAMFA
+435 NVRKAMFA